1 MNGALTRLWAVIDKD
16 VRSEA
21 RTRYG
26 LTSLV
31 VFVVTTVMLVAFS
44 IADEAV
50 PRPMAAGLLWVVM
63 TFTANVGLGRGF
75 IREQERGTWLYLR
88 LSTSASAVLFGKLLV
103 NVAQATLAN
112 ALAYVLLL
120 LVVGNVFAG
129 NPLALISSVVVGSAA
144 LAAVLTVMSAIAAR
158 TQAGGLL
165 LPVLA
170 VPVILPIVLPGTA
183 SVLQALADFS
193 FADVAPNLGIIAAY
207 AGIVVVLS
215 WILFDYIWDE

>member
-1 MNGALTRLWAVIDKD
+1 MNAALIRLWAVIDKD
-16 VRSEA
+16 VRSEI

-26 LTSLV
+26 LTSLI

-75 IREQERGTWLYLR
+75 IREEERGTWLYLR
-88 LSTSASAVLFGKLLV
+88 LSTTASAVLFGKLLV
-103 NVAQATLAN
+103 NIAQAVVAN
-112 ALAYVLLL
+112 TLAYVMLL
-120 LVVGNVFAG
+120 LVIGDVFTGNV
-129 NPLALISSVVVGSAA
+129 LALITSIVVGSAA
-144 LAAVLTVMSAIAAR
+144 LAGVLTVMSAISAR
-158 TQAGGLL
+158 AQAGGLL

-193 FADVAPNLGIIAAY
+193 LFDVAPNLGIIAAY
-207 AGIVVVLS
+207 AGIVVVVS